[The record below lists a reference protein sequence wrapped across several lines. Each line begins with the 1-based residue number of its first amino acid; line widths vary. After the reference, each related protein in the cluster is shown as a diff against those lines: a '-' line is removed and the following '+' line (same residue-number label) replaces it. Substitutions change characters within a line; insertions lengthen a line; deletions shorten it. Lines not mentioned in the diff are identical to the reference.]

1 MASEILKSNY
11 TCDTFDVSIIIVN
24 WNSGKY
30 LEETVN
36 SFTEHSQNINY
47 EIIIIDN
54 NSNKEDVSYKYLDEV
69 FKRINVTIIK
79 SEENLGFAKANNVGM
94 KRAKGRNFL
103 ILNPDII
110 FENNVLKI
118 LSDYLDNNDDV
129 GMVGPRML
137 GVDGKFQQG
146 CLKGKPY
153 PADTL
158 YHIIGLAK
166 AFPNEEKYNGYALWH
181 LDRTKIQECWAVSG
195 ACMMVKKSLYDV
207 IGGIDEQF
215 FMYQEETDWGIRT
228 KNIGKKVIYNPEAK
242 ILHYGGVTT
251 TKVKAKSVWYF
262 TQSMMKFFKKYFWN
276 DYNIFQKVF
285 WTILIYSNFLLKYT
299 KLKLNRNK

>member
-1 MASEILKSNY
+1 MTSEILKSTY
-11 TCDTFDVSIIIVN
+11 TSDNFDVSVIIVN
-24 WNSGKY
+24 WNAGKY

-36 SFTEHSQNINY
+36 SFTEQSKDINY

-54 NSNKEDVSYKYLDEV
+54 NSNIDDESYKYLNEV
-69 FKRINVTIIK
+69 VKRINVTVIK
-79 SEENLGFAKANNVGM
+79 SEINLGFAKANNVGM

-103 ILNPDII
+103 ILNPDIV

-118 LSDYLDNNDDV
+118 LSDYLDTNEDV
-129 GMVGPRML
+129 GMVGPRMINT
-137 GVDGKFQQG
+137 DGEFQQG
-146 CLKGKPY
+146 CLKGRPY
-153 PADTL
+153 PTDTF

-166 AFPNEEKYNGYALWH
+166 RFPNNEKYNGYALWH

-195 ACMMVKKSLYDV
+195 ACLMLKKSLYDE

-228 KNIGKKVIYNPEAK
+228 KNAGKKVIYNPDAK
-242 ILHYGGVTT
+242 IIHYGGVTT
-251 TKVKAKSVWYF
+251 KKVKARSVWHF

-276 DYNIFQKVF
+276 DYNIFQRGF
-285 WTILIYSNFLLKYT
+285 WTALIYSNFLLKYA
-299 KLKLNRNK
+299 KVKFNRHT